1 LPWLWGLAVAVTFG
15 FAGPFLFGYAA
26 SRTGRRG
33 WAAFAV
39 LYAVLAFGGFTLI
52 EIGADDSAPR
62 EIGSAMLLLAWI
74 AGPVHAFLM
83 RREYERGLKTPRA
96 RAIERARA
104 EVAERKEARRLVAEE
119 PDVALEL
126 GVGRPDVANAR
137 AMGVVDVNRAGAS
150 ALAELP
156 GVDRAL
162 AREIVR
168 VREEIDGFATLE
180 EMGMVLHLDG
190 DLVEDLEPYVVFI
203 PR

>member
-26 SRTGRRG
+26 IKARRRA

-74 AGPVHAFLM
+74 VGPVHTFLM
-83 RREYERGLKTPRA
+83 RREYERGLRTPRA
-96 RAIERARA
+96 RAIERARE
-104 EVAERKEARRLVAEE
+104 EVAERKQARRLVAEE
-119 PDVALEL
+119 PEVARQL
-126 GVGRPDVANAR
+126 GVGRPAILNGR
-137 AMGVVDVNRAGAS
+137 PMGVVDVNHAPAKV
-150 ALAELP
+150 LAELP
-156 GVDRAL
+156 GVERAL

-180 EMGMVLHLDG
+180 ELGMVLHLDG
-190 DLVEDLEPYVVFI
+190 NLVEGLEPYVVFV